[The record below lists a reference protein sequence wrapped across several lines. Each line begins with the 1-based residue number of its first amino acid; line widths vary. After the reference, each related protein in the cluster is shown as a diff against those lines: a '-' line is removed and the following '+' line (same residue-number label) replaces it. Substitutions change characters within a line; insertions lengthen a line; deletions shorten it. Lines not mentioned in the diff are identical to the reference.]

1 MRLLLGLLLLTACAS
16 NVQKKIDQ
24 RKAEVTVDAP
34 EKQAFIINTD
44 EIKNDANLT
53 EAQKE
58 KLLKLHQE
66 TYDEIQKIN
75 LELKKYKKLL
85 FDFLFAENYQAV
97 KVSATEKRIKD
108 TYKKKVDL
116 LLSAS
121 RKTKEI
127 LGKYKKPH
135 SEMIWFNL

>member
-1 MRLLLGLLLLTACAS
+1 MRLLLCLLLFTACAS
-16 NVQKKIDQ
+16 RVQNKIDE
-24 RKAEVTVDAP
+24 RKANLKVEAP
-34 EKQAFIINTD
+34 EQQAYVIDTN
-44 EIKNDANLT
+44 EIKKDPNLT
-53 EAQKE
+53 AEQKDR
-58 KLLKLHQE
+58 LLKLHQE
-66 TYDEIQKIN
+66 TYDEIQKLN

-108 TYKKKVDL
+108 TYNKKVNL

-127 LGKYKKPH
+127 LGKYKRPH
-135 SEMIWFNL
+135 SDMIWFNL